1 MEKYF
6 IKKEEITLRSIC
18 QSDEAEFIG
27 WHNNPYNRDKIGS
40 IFPFSSN
47 TFKAICKSYNEEYPS
62 NVWFAICEKD
72 ELIGIAGLHGIK
84 YIQRNAEVA
93 LLIGKEEER
102 NKGKGKIVL
111 NLIEEYAFNTL
122 NMHRLYAYIYQDNT
136 ASLKFMEKC
145 AWELE
150 GVLKEASFWNSH
162 FRNVEV
168 WAKLASN

>member
-6 IKKEEITLRSIC
+6 IKNKEITLRSIC
-18 QSDEAEFIG
+18 EDDEAEFIG
-27 WHNNPYNRDKIGS
+27 WHNNPDNRDKIGG
-40 IFPFSSN
+40 IFPFSPN

-62 NVWFAICEKD
+62 NVWFAICEND
-72 ELIGIAGLHGIK
+72 ELIGIAGLHDIK

-93 LLIGKEEER
+93 LLIGKEGER
-102 NKGKGKIVL
+102 SKGKGKTIL
-111 NLIEEYAFNTL
+111 GLIEEYAFNTL
-122 NMHRLYAYIYQDNT
+122 NLHRLYAYIYQDNT
-136 ASLKFMEKC
+136 VTLKFMEKC
-145 AWELE
+145 AWEFE